1 MTWDFIQR
9 RKPKLKVNN
18 YIKQIY
24 MYLYLCVLLKW
35 YVYQT
40 FYSSCL
46 TISCCL
52 KTFWT
57 KHFWIFLVRISYW
70 NRVVRKVYIY
80 MICCWLTC
88 FIYDC
93 FFIVLVLYFTL
104 YSLSD
109 KSQTE
114 RPSTF
119 LSVTNEIVLYIQNIL
134 AERDITYSE
143 FEITNLPNSCPIE

>member
-1 MTWDFIQR
+1 
-9 RKPKLKVNN
+9 
-18 YIKQIY
+18 
-24 MYLYLCVLLKW
+24 
-35 YVYQT
+35 
-40 FYSSCL
+40 
-46 TISCCL
+46 
-52 KTFWT
+52 
-57 KHFWIFLVRISYW
+57 
-70 NRVVRKVYIY
+70 
-80 MICCWLTC
+80 MIV
-88 FIYDC
+88 